1 MPAWDQWGKR
11 GPSQRILGSFPKARG
26 RAAGTRQEA
35 LEIAR
40 QERQE
45 WEFLG
50 EEAYRRC
57 LGLWEEARPCGEGS
71 VGEEGTGLVV
81 DRKQGFLC

>member
-1 MPAWDQWGKR
+1 MVPG
-11 GPSQRILGSFPKARG
+11 RILGSFPKARG
-26 RAAGTRQEA
+26 HADGTKQEA

-50 EEAYRRC
+50 EEAYPRR

-71 VGEEGTGLVV
+71 VGEEATGLVV
-81 DRKQGFLC
+81 GGEQGFLC

>member
-1 MPAWDQWGKR
+1 MCNQSGLLSSCSVPAWDQLGKH
-11 GPSQRILGSFPKARG
+11 GPSQRILGSFPKAQG
-26 RAAGTRQEA
+26 HADGTRQEA

-45 WEFLG
+45 REFLE
-50 EEAYRRC
+50 EEACPRF

-71 VGEEGTGLVV
+71 VG
-81 DRKQGFLC
+81 